1 MGPLMSAYFVM
12 IRKKTTDAAVLAEY
26 GPKAAL
32 AAQNHPLK
40 PLATYGALD
49 HLEGD
54 LVEGAVILEFPD
66 LAAARAWYDSPSYQ
80 VAVKFRLAG
89 STSTAFFIEGV

>member
-1 MGPLMSAYFVM
+1 MSAYFVM
-12 IRKKTTDAAVLAEY
+12 IRRKTTDTAALAEY

-32 AAQNHPLK
+32 AAQGHPLN
-40 PLATYGALD
+40 PLAIHGALD

-54 LVEGAVILEFPD
+54 LIEGAVILEFPD
-66 LAAARAWYDSPSYQ
+66 LTAARAWYDSPSYQ

-89 STSTAFFIEGV
+89 SASTAFFIEGV